1 MRIKIISE
9 GNDGVQSIEHED
21 VGEFFIFGNKKD
33 ADGSVVDF
41 HDWKGSFRYLI
52 GSLYHFLK
60 HVELER
66 NQQVLD
72 GKTAEMRGQ
81 QPHLEASRNL
91 RLVKPEDEEDD
102 GPEMIKTI
110 EAAGGLQVVEIDPST
125 TPVETIK
132 DAAAADNDGDDEMAV
147 DEPEPEP
154 KIQAE
159 DS

>member
-9 GNDGVQSIEHED
+9 GNDGVESIEHED

-33 ADGSVVDF
+33 EDGTIVNF

-52 GSLYHFLK
+52 GSLYHFMK
-60 HVELER
+60 QVELER
-66 NQQVLD
+66 NQQVMN
-72 GKTAEMRGQ
+72 GANAEMRGQ
-81 QPHLEASRNL
+81 QGPRLEASRNL
-91 RLVKPEDEEDD
+91 RLVQPDEDGEDNDGMPEI
-102 GPEMIKTI
+102 IKTI

-125 TPVETIK
+125 APVEHLK
-132 DAAAADNDGDDEMAV
+132 DAAEDEEMAV

-154 KIQAE
+154 RIQAE